1 MAKRSSRPLTPP
13 WLRHR
18 FLVRLEAIL
27 VVGVLQEFG
36 SRLVQGSA
44 QLPNWGKV
52 LFIMGMTI
60 GLLSGLILL
69 SQGLVGKVLGK
80 AHDALPAPSLLLHLA
95 AFAGLFILYAW
106 AFALPILR

>member
-1 MAKRSSRPLTPP
+1 MAKRSSRPSTPS

-36 SRLVQGSA
+36 SRFVQGSS
-44 QLPNWGKV
+44 LPNWGKV

-80 AHDALPAPSLLLHLA
+80 AHDALPAPSLLLHLG

-106 AFALPILR
+106 AFNLPILR